1 MKMRQV
7 EELLLQSLEHEMCGV
22 TIFTTAVECAV
33 NPALEEEWVKY
44 LDETK
49 THVIRLEFVCRSV
62 GIDPRKQTP
71 GRVVVR
77 HLGTALVQAM
87 NMALDADDPEAAEL
101 VACECVVQAEVKD
114 RLNWELI
121 GKCAE
126 VLDSPFAKV
135 LKAAYDEIED
145 QEDEHLDHTRGW
157 CRELWIQAL
166 GMHAVLPPLE
176 EVKNVRTAMGGARA
190 ERSANLLR

>member
-62 GIDPRKQTP
+62 GVDPRKP
-71 GRVVVR
+71 RPRERVVR
-77 HLGTALVQAM
+77 HLGTAPRAG
-87 NMALDADDPEAAEL
+87 DDHGARRRRPRGRRAGRPAGGRSPR
-101 VACECVVQAEVKD
+101 EVRD
-114 RLNWELI
+114 HLNWGLI

-126 VLDSPFAKV
+126 ALDSPYAKV
-135 LKAAYDEIED
+135 CSRPPTTGSRP
-145 QEDEHLDHTRGW
+145 EDEHLYHTRGW
-157 CRELWIQAL
+157 CRELWIQSL
-166 GMHAVLPPLE
+166 GMNAVLPPAS
-176 EVKNVRTAMGGARA
+176 RR
-190 ERSANLLR
+190 